1 MKRAEVRAFRI
12 VRREQRATVCT
23 GTSPKKLL
31 CGLAILLSIG
41 SAGHAETVIK
51 EDFRCLHL
59 ETLDRLDQL
68 ITAGGR
74 QATDFLKDQMKSGEC
89 SPFLK
94 IGTAVRVDQRVK
106 HLNGKTDVCKV
117 PLGSSEPCQWVSS
130 EIIK

>member
-23 GTSPKKLL
+23 GTLL
-31 CGLAILLSIG
+31 CGPAILLSIC
-41 SAGHAETVIK
+41 SAEHAETVIK

-74 QATDFLKDQMKSGEC
+74 QATEFLRDQMKSGER

-106 HLNGKTDVCKV
+106 HLNGKTDVCIV
-117 PLGSSEPCQWVSS
+117 PLGSS
-130 EIIK
+130 

>member
-23 GTSPKKLL
+23 GTLL